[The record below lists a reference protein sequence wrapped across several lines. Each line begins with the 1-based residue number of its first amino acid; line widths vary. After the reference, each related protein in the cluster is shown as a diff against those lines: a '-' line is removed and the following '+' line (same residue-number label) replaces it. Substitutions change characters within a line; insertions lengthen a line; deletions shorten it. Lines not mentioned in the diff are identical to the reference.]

1 MGTRADFYIQKP
13 TLIPDEIVLEW
24 LGSVAWDG
32 NEWEDQIK
40 RIKSKA
46 EFTLLIEK
54 IQKERDDWTDPSK
67 GWPLPWDDS
76 HLTDYAYVFT
86 DKGSVYV
93 FGKDVTDEPSEEEYD
108 KREKSD
114 IFPNMAD
121 KKNVA
126 FGNRSGVM
134 IIGVSK

>member
-32 NEWEDQIK
+32 SDWQDMLKVIK
-40 RIKSKA
+40 TEADFR
-46 EFTLLIEK
+46 LLVEK
-54 IQKERDDWTDPSK
+54 ISKERDDWTSPEM
-67 GWPLPWDDS
+67 GWPWPWDDS
-76 HLTDYAYVFT
+76 LLTDFAYAFMGEFKVFC
-86 DKGSVYV
+86 
-93 FGKDVTDEPSEEEYD
+93 FGKDISDEPSDEEYD
-108 KREKSD
+108 AREKVD
-114 IFPNMAD
+114 FFPNMSD
-121 KKNVA
+121 KKRVA